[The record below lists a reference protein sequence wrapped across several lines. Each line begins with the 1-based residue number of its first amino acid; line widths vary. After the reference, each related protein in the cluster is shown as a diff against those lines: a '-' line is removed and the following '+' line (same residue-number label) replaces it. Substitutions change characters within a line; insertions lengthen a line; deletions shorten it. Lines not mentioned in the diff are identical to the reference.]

1 MSSEPSDEELEL
13 IRQKKLAEL
22 QNSSVDEQRGDRA
35 QERLEAQKQA
45 LLRTI
50 LTTEA
55 RQRLTNIRMVRPEFA
70 EQLELQLI
78 QLAQTGRIRTPLND
92 DQLKETLRRMQS
104 QKRDFTIRR
113 IQVWPEINQLQGKK
127 GLVQLA
133 RAADQFQLGQ
143 LRKLGEELDQ
153 LQREDIGEELS

>member
-22 QNSSVDEQRGDRA
+22 QNSMVDEQRGDRV
-35 QERLEAQKQA
+35 QERLEAQKRA

-55 RQRLTNIRMVRPEFA
+55 RQRLTNIRMVKPEFA

-78 QLAQTGRIRTPLND
+78 QLAQTGRLRTPLND

-113 IQVWPEINQLQGKK
+113 I
-127 GLVQLA
+127 
-133 RAADQFQLGQ
+133 
-143 LRKLGEELDQ
+143 
-153 LQREDIGEELS
+153 

>member
-22 QNSSVDEQRGDRA
+22 QNSNVDEQRGDRA

-78 QLAQTGRIRTPLND
+78 QLAQTGRLRTPLND

-113 IQVWPEINQLQGKK
+113 I
-127 GLVQLA
+127 
-133 RAADQFQLGQ
+133 
-143 LRKLGEELDQ
+143 
-153 LQREDIGEELS
+153 